1 MSKKFQVIGTFHE
14 PNSFHDPYEQRRT
27 GIFSKEGKTVYFG
40 GSGEQEY
47 GVEREELILRDK
59 SFTPEQKSNAL
70 KNYFKS
76 PIGKYP
82 ESEFEKDTEEN
93 IAKKIKEMQSWIK
106 RYKEYLTDEHRRELE
121 DYIKE
126 IQNKYVS
133 RGDDR
138 GE

>member
-27 GIFSKEGKTVYFG
+27 GIFSEEGKTVYFG

-76 PIGKYP
+76 LYFLKNNSSKFATIFFN
-82 ESEFEKDTEEN
+82 SSVTLNFN
-93 IAKKIKEMQSWIK
+93 
-106 RYKEYLTDEHRRELE
+106 
-121 DYIKE
+121 
-126 IQNKYVS
+126 
-133 RGDDR
+133 
-138 GE
+138 